1 MNSST
6 HDNDSLHQSQQ
17 GVSLIISVK
26 DAVDVVKHKILYPS
40 TTRWLVL
47 EDVAVR
53 LLEQWQALIPFFK
66 THADARIESA
76 KKIYRGLLSINTQ
89 LHYRFLSYGLPLVNK
104 MNVKFQSENVQIHKY
119 LRTIEA
125 GLTSIQECFIKP
137 DVLKKKNPFDVDH
150 RNPAN
155 FKKLDEMYFGAKVE
169 NLVNQVLQVSD
180 PVKKI
185 SNKNAVKSFRDKG
198 LEFYIELCNQI
209 KQQVK
214 HKDPVVSRLH
224 FIDPLVASPVVNLL
238 LELCLITFSRS
249 S

>member
-1 MNSST
+1 
-6 HDNDSLHQSQQ
+6 
-17 GVSLIISVK
+17 
-26 DAVDVVKHKILYPS
+26 
-40 TTRWLVL
+40 
-47 EDVAVR
+47 
-53 LLEQWQALIPFFK
+53 
-66 THADARIESA
+66 
-76 KKIYRGLLSINTQ
+76 
-89 LHYRFLSYGLPLVNK
+89 

-209 KQQVK
+209 KQRVK

-224 FIDPLVASPVVNLL
+224 FIDPLVALSGSEPSIGILFDHFSAALPELDVEDICYEWRSVPKVKDLRDNFQKYQSALPKEKKRKTKIREVEKVPSPRSLRTQRR
-238 LELCLITFSRS
+238 LERQEIVSRAEIS
-249 S
+249 GESDDGMSEVK